1 MASKVYPCLLWNME
15 ILFASNNRTGQKQ
28 CHGTPEAPSE
38 RPEGRTWIVWGCLP
52 GEDTDVQTK
61 GPQWTDRWEP
71 GPAVQLSCVS
81 WRLQSPLTMLA
92 DTTKP
97 EPGLNCHK
105 ARNKLE
111 SFCLASEDLSDLLCG
126 NDNQDRLRGD
136 VSRCRISAEQWKLQ
150 NN

>member
-15 ILFASNNRTGQKQ
+15 ILFASNNRMGQKQ

-111 SFCLASEDLSDLLCG
+111 SFCTVIYCVAMITRTGWEEMRADAEFQQSSG
-126 NDNQDRLRGD
+126 NYKTTR
-136 VSRCRISAEQWKLQ
+136 
-150 NN
+150 